1 MPVSPIRGERA
12 IQVVRG
18 YRQIVATAGSEPPT
32 LARTNTQA
40 GFAHQASDPVSP
52 TRMPHGRQFGLD
64 AAMAIDPIYHMMDGA
79 DLLAQTPIRHLSRR
93 GRPLLPGIET
103 AA

>member
-1 MPVSPIRGERA
+1 MPVGAIRGELA
-12 IQVVRG
+12 IQVIRG
-18 YRQIVATAGSEPPT
+18 NRHGVATAGNQPPT
-32 LARTNTQA
+32 LARTNPQA
-40 GFAHQASDPVSP
+40 GFAHQASDPVPP
-52 TRMPHGRQFGLD
+52 TRMPHGRHLGLD
-64 AAMAIDPIYHMMDGA
+64 SAMAIAPIHLMVDGA